1 MNLFSRFWLVVLFA
15 LFLPMG
21 CGDEKSQ
28 YDVEQKV
35 SGITWPTL
43 QNAHAWREIWDGRSW
58 IVALSRQRQQLKSN
72 SFFRA
77 QLIQSFANKIRNSD
91 PDLTAAVELNYR
103 ISSLIQSSVLAIPNL
118 EKSLS
123 NGHGPFPVFGFA
135 TLSFRGGMG
144 GLEQLLLASPLLSRK
159 IGALDEQG
167 KSHFLLRF
175 MWDTLENTPGVEFAE
190 PDLESQV
197 QQEATPI
204 ESAMRG
210 QFNTN
215 ILGVA
220 ELVPQ
225 MLKSGQSLVAV
236 IDTGVDSSLDA
247 AGKAMAGRFFRNPG
261 EDPEKGKRADV
272 DDDGNGWIDDYIGI
286 DATVAKGGIDQSPM
300 PVPGSNDVGG
310 QGVPCDP
317 SSGEGASSCSHGT
330 HVAGIIAGGAQTPGE
345 YVGVCPFNCQIL
357 PIRAARRCFGP
368 KGETDSVCQPADE
381 STTFNPETQ
390 REFNGGITDSAQ
402 LRGLSYLLDLES
414 PTSPG
419 NLATN
424 VVNLSLGKYF
434 SSRALS
440 LIARRLFQNDVLIVA
455 AAGNQNVEVP
465 MFPAAYRDV
474 VAVCS
479 TSTDAGQPEPTGSG
493 AVKNGSAPARGVRF
507 KSRFSN
513 FGDWVDICAPGSFIE
528 SSVPGGDTKEKSG
541 TSQASPHVSGVA
553 GLLKALRPS
562 LSAIDI
568 RSILLRYSDFDFL
581 YGLLPDG
588 RLANSDFAYAPY
600 TDIKVFLLG
609 SGELSA
615 LNAFYSLT
623 DPSKARIS
631 QANSAIESGD
641 TSQVTSGCV
650 VSSLAANHPRKNL
663 ERSTS
668 MPVVLV
674 ALLLFLKLAALFR
687 KKTRPS
693 AGIQ

>member
-1 MNLFSRFWLVVLFA
+1 MNVFSRFWLVVLLAF
-15 LFLPMG
+15 FLPVG

-35 SGITWPTL
+35 SGITWPTV
-43 QNAHAWREIWDGRSW
+43 QNAHAWRDIWDGRSW

-72 SFFRA
+72 NFFRA
-77 QLIQSFANKIRNSD
+77 QLIQSFADEIKNFD
-91 PDLTAAVELNYR
+91 PDLNAAVELNYR
-103 ISSLIQSSVLAIPNL
+103 IASLIQSSVLAIPNL

-135 TLSFRGGMG
+135 TVSFRGGLG

-159 IGALDEQG
+159 IGALDDQA
-167 KSHFLLRF
+167 KNDFLLKF
-175 MWDTLENTPGVEFAE
+175 MWNTLEKIPGVGFAE
-190 PDLESQV
+190 PDLESQI
-197 QQEATPI
+197 QQEATPV

-210 QFNTN
+210 QFNTK

-247 AGKAMAGRFFRNPG
+247 PGKAMEGRFFRNPG
-261 EDPEKGKRADV
+261 EDPEKGKRADT

-286 DATVAKGGIDQSPM
+286 DATVAKGGVDQSPL

-310 QGVPCDP
+310 QGVPCEP
-317 SSGEGASSCSHGT
+317 SPNKSASSCSHGT
-330 HVAGIIAGGAQTPGE
+330 HVAGIIAGGAQAPGQ

-368 KGETDSVCQPADE
+368 KGQADSVCQPADE
-381 STTFNPETQ
+381 STTFDPQTQ

-414 PTSPG
+414 PTNPG

-479 TSTDAGQPEPTGSG
+479 TSTNVGEPEPAGSSGSG
-493 AVKNGSAPARGVRF
+493 PPRGERF

-513 FGDWVDICAPGSFIE
+513 YGDWVDICAPGSSII
-528 SSVPGGDTKEKSG
+528 SSVPGGATDQKSG

-562 LSAIDI
+562 LSAVDL
-568 RSILLRYSDFDFL
+568 RSILLRYADFDFL

-588 RLANSDFAYAPY
+588 RLANSDFAYSPY
-600 TDIKVFLLG
+600 TDVKVFLLG

-631 QANSAIESGD
+631 QASSAYESGD

-650 VSSLAANHPRKNL
+650 VSSLAANHSRKNL

-668 MPVVLV
+668 MPVALV
-674 ALLLFLKLAALFR
+674 ALFLFLKLAALLQ
-687 KKTRPS
+687 KKPGRQPGFS
-693 AGIQ
+693 KDIS